1 MMKHFILPPIFIALL
16 FSCGQKTTETAA
28 VLPTVSYTIKDFKAE
43 SEGGCAS
50 DTIPCA
56 SYEVSYPEFSGLDSA
71 VVKKINHKIDSVV
84 TEGYSEGLPQTFRE
98 TAPIFL
104 QQYEDYK
111 MEMESPGQ
119 GWSFH
124 AVVKVEVLSDTLI
137 TLSVTRDDYT
147 GGAHPNASRVYLNI
161 DPANG
166 GSVTLEDILKPGFR
180 DALTTTG
187 EKAFRKAREL
197 SDTASL
203 QGNYFEFPDNR
214 FQLNKNYGFMKD
226 GIVFFYNSYEVA
238 PYAAGPTE
246 IIIPYQE
253 IKDWLK

>member
-1 MMKHFILPPIFIALL
+1 MMKYFILPLVFTALL
-16 FSCGQKTTETAA
+16 FSCGQRTTETAA
-28 VLPTVSYTIKDFKAE
+28 VPTVSYTIKDFKAE

-98 TAPIFL
+98 TAPVFIE
-104 QQYEDYK
+104 QYESYK
-111 MEMESPGQ
+111 AETESPEQ

-124 AVVKVEVLSDTLI
+124 AAVKVEILSDTLI
-137 TLSVTRDDYT
+137 TLSVTRDEYT
-147 GGAHPNASRVYLNI
+147 GGAHPNASKIYLNI
-161 DPANG
+161 DPENG
-166 GSVTLEDILKPGFR
+166 GSVTLDNTLKPGFR
-180 DALTTTG
+180 DVLTSAG

-203 QGNYFEFPDNR
+203 QANYFEFPDNR

-246 IIIPYQE
+246 ILIPYQA